1 MKIVPIFAPYLYV
14 VKYPD
19 DFTLVWNDE
28 INLYFDED
36 QIGDMDEFDRLFS
49 LWSNPLYLENFFNS
63 NEEYLNASYWQK
75 YNTSPENLSKLTS
88 KKALDFEKEILKKQ
102 SQPNELFQPL
112 HNDNSRLINISEG
125 KAKYNWLRI
134 YAVKIDEN
142 RFLIVGGAIKL
153 TFKMGDH
160 KCTRDELKKIANIKN
175 ILIENNIIDGDS
187 FDDALYEI
195 NL

>member
-1 MKIVPIFAPYLYV
+1 MNYVNIDTNNKTKIVATKQV
-14 VKYPD
+14 V
-19 DFTLVWNDE
+19 
-28 INLYFDED
+28 
-36 QIGDMDEFDRLFS
+36 
-49 LWSNPLYLENFFNS
+49 
-63 NEEYLNASYWQK
+63 
-75 YNTSPENLSKLTS
+75 ENLRTNEAIRNFLISSVSEIFK
-88 KKALDFEKEILKKQ
+88 DKEILKKQ

-153 TFKMGDH
+153 TFKMDAH
-160 KCTRDELKKIANIKN
+160 KSTQDELKKIAYIKN